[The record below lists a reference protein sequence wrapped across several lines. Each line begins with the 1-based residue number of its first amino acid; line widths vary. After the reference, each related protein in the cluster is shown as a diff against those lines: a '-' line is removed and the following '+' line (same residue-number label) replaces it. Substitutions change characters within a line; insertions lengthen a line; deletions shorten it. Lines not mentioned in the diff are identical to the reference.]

1 MRFAIDFDRRSNY
14 SDQTRNERWVHVPR
28 RPKPLPEKLYGSTVS
43 WEGWTFRVLSS
54 PAGLRWIE
62 MNPASF
68 EELDDRLHARILP
81 DDQPNAA
88 VLNEL
93 HEYLRGE
100 RREFTIALDIRG
112 TPFQRRVWDALI
124 EIPYGQ
130 TVAYADIAERIGKS
144 KALRAVGQA
153 VGANPIPI
161 VIPCH
166 RVVGKDGH
174 LVGFGGGLPLK
185 ERLLYLER
193 GSLSL

>member
-1 MRFAIDFDRRSNY
+1 M
-14 SDQTRNERWVHVPR
+14 PR

-54 PAGLRWIE
+54 VVGLRRIE
-62 MNPASF
+62 LNPTSF
-68 EELDDRLHARILP
+68 EELSDRLHARILP

-88 VLNEL
+88 VLDQL

-100 RREFTIALDIRG
+100 RREFSIALDIRG
-112 TPFQRRVWDALI
+112 TPFQRCVWDTLI
-124 EIPYGQ
+124 EIAYGQ
-130 TVAYADIAERIGKS
+130 TVAYAEIAERIGNA

-153 VGANPIPI
+153 VGANPVPI

-193 GSLSL
+193 GGLSL

>member
-1 MRFAIDFDRRSNY
+1 M
-14 SDQTRNERWVHVPR
+14 PR
-28 RPKPLPEKLYGSTVS
+28 RPKPLPEKLYGSTLS

-54 PAGLRWIE
+54 AAGLRWIE
-62 MNPASF
+62 LNPMTF
-68 EELDDRLHARILP
+68 DELDERLHARVLP

-88 VLNEL
+88 ALDQL

-100 RREFTIALDIRG
+100 RRAFSLDLDLRG
-112 TPFQRRVWDALI
+112 TPFQRSVWDALV
-124 EIPYGQ
+124 EIPYGE
-130 TVAYADIAERIGKS
+130 TIAYADVAATIGNTR
-144 KALRAVGQA
+144 ALRAVGQA
-153 VGANPIPI
+153 VAANPIPI

-193 GSLSL
+193 GGLSL